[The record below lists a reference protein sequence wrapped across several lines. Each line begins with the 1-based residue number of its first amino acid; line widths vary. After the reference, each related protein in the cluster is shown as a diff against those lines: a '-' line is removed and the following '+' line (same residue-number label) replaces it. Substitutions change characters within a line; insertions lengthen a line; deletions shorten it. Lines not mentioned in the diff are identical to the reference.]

1 MSNELVI
8 DAPEGLPFLDYSREF
23 DAPASAL
30 FRAYTDRDTFEQWF
44 GPEGMP
50 LAIHRFEPRTGGSFH
65 YVVQGPEQEWG
76 FHGVYHEVRS
86 DELIIQTYQFEQDPA
101 GGVSLEFQRFEDL
114 PDGRSRIRVHSVS
127 SSVASRD
134 ALDGMR
140 EGIKSD
146 FDVLEKVLARGGHP
160 VAR

>member
-1 MSNELVI
+1 MNNELII

-23 DAPASAL
+23 DAPVSAL
-30 FRAYTDRDTFEQWF
+30 FRAYTDREIFEQWF

-50 LAIHRFEPRTGGSFH
+50 LAVHRFEAQTGGGFR
-65 YVVQGPEQEWG
+65 YVVGGGDQEWG
-76 FHGVYHEVRS
+76 FHGVYHEIRR

-101 GGVSLEFQRFEDL
+101 GGVSLEFQRFVEL
-114 PDGRSRIRVHSVS
+114 PDDRSRISVHSIS

-140 EGIKSD
+140 DGIKND
-146 FDVLEKVLARGGHP
+146 FDMLERVLARGIP
-160 VAR
+160 IEA

>member
-8 DAPEGLPFLDYSREF
+8 EAPEGLPYLDYSREF
-23 DAPASAL
+23 DAPVTAL
-30 FRAYTDRDTFEQWF
+30 FRAYTDREVFERWF

-50 LAIHRFEPRTGGSFH
+50 LAVHRFEPETGGGFR
-65 YVVQGPEQEWG
+65 YVVQGPAQEWG
-76 FHGVYHEVRS
+76 FHGVYHEVRP

-101 GGVSLEFQRFEDL
+101 GGVSLEFQTFDEL
-114 PDGRSRIRVHSVS
+114 PGGRSRISVHSIS

-140 EGIKSD
+140 EGIKND
-146 FDVLEKVLARGGHP
+146 FDALDKVLARETP
-160 VAR
+160 VKA

>member
-23 DAPASAL
+23 DAPVNRL
-30 FRAYTDRDTFEQWF
+30 FRAYTDRATFEQWF

-50 LAIHRFEPRTGGSFH
+50 LTVHRFDPQTGGGFR
-65 YVVQGPEQEWG
+65 YVVHGPEGECG
-76 FHGVYHEVRS
+76 FHGVYHEVRP

-101 GGVSLEFQRFEDL
+101 GGVSLEFQRFEEL
-114 PDGRSRIRVHSVS
+114 PEGRSRISVHSIS
-127 SSVASRD
+127 PSVASRD

-140 EGIKSD
+140 EGIKND
-146 FDVLEKVLARGGHP
+146 FDALERFLGREVP
-160 VAR
+160 VGA

>member
-8 DAPEGLPFLDYSREF
+8 EAPDGLPYMDYSREF

-30 FRAYTDRDTFEQWF
+30 FRAYTDRALFEQWF

-50 LAIHRFEPRTGGSFH
+50 LTVHRFDPQTGGGFR
-65 YVVQGPEQEWG
+65 YVVQGPGQEWG
-76 FHGVYHEVRS
+76 FHGVYHEVRP

-101 GGVSLEFQRFEDL
+101 GGVSLEFQSFQEL
-114 PDGRSRIRVHSVS
+114 PGGRSRISVHSIS

-140 EGIKSD
+140 EGIKND
-146 FDVLEKVLARGGHP
+146 FDALEKVLARGIP
-160 VAR
+160 VEV